1 MYKDEIWSRETQER
15 YVEGVLNAVL
25 GTAFELGLEE
35 DSCNGIRDRID
46 QKLFRATDEQF
57 GVLIREMGEVFEMA
71 NAKHAADLETEL
83 EEMVAGEE
91 IGCA

>member
-1 MYKDEIWSRETQER
+1 M
-15 YVEGVLNAVL
+15 
-25 GTAFELGLEE
+25 
-35 DSCNGIRDRID
+35 IRDRID